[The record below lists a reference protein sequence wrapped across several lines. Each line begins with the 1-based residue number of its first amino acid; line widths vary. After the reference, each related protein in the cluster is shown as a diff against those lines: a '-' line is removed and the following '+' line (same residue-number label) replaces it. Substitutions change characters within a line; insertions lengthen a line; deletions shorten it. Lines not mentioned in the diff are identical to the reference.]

1 MVHYYTQ
8 LLQGGA
14 RTIPLFRYH
23 RLRPPHV
30 STGVRWGN
38 LSRKSWERGGG
49 GGRINKRTPPISFAS
64 ILSLCPFIRVLP
76 YQSPKLPPPPPP
88 FVTKRRPSLL
98 VYFLLLIA
106 PRQLGHDSAAV
117 VLHVKYSPSIIRPFY
132 VRLHTRRCHAE
143 KKPGVTLNSH
153 IRSIYFCLSNVV
165 TPPLRGLQIRP
176 PYERRRRLSTSP
188 SPPQPQRAVVAA
200 TIRPSFLSPFV

>member
-1 MVHYYTQ
+1 MVHYYTS

-23 RLRPPHV
+23 RVRPPHV

-38 LSRKSWERGGG
+38 LSGKIMGKRRRRRRR
-49 GGRINKRTPPISFAS
+49 GRINKRPPPISFAS

-88 FVTKRRPSLL
+88 VVTKRRPSLL
-98 VYFLLLIA
+98 VYFLLVIA
-106 PRQLGHDSAAV
+106 PRQLGHDSAAD

-153 IRSIYFCLSNVV
+153 IRRIYISA
-165 TPPLRGLQIRP
+165 
-176 PYERRRRLSTSP
+176 SP
-188 SPPQPQRAVVAA
+188 M
-200 TIRPSFLSPFV
+200 F